1 MPGCLNGA
9 QDDSK
14 TDYCIY
20 EPSSSPIYSPSLA
33 PQAPSQSPTT
43 QNPSIMPSPAP
54 QVAPSSHPGSPQ
66 PSNSPSYAP
75 TASPVQSAFPT
86 AGPTATAAKELVSYG
101 GTPPAS
107 KFPLQQ
113 CEGDCDLDSDVS
125 PITFLLLV
133 DC

>member
-9 QDDSK
+9 QDHSK
-14 TDYCIY
+14 TDYCIHV
-20 EPSSSPIYSPSLA
+20 SSSGPVDTPSLA
-33 PQAPSQSPTT
+33 PQAQLPTPT
-43 QNPSIMPSPAP
+43 QNPSTVPSPAP
-54 QVAPSSHPGSPQ
+54 QVAPSSNPDSPQ
-66 PSNSPSYAP
+66 PSKSPSYAP

-86 AGPTATAAKELVSYG
+86 LGPTATAPKELVSYG